1 MNDQDHAQKAA
12 DIIAALLVPAL
23 QQAEHTKRHLYV
35 WEREGIE
42 WLREQWRRDPETVI
56 NMWTANRYVSNT
68 KIDLLGKMSENGQTQ
83 DGKE

>member
-1 MNDQDHAQKAA
+1 MAGHGVAGAKAMNDQDHAQKAA
-12 DIIAALLVPAL
+12 DIIAALL
-23 QQAEHTKRHLYV
+23 HLYV

-56 NMWTANRYVSNT
+56 NMWTADRYVSNT